1 MIYYIVLIM
10 VHCWPVNLSPRWNE
24 SICKKMDSFI
34 KHLVFNFCLNYVVK
48 KKRQM
53 TKMTNFRFCNCN
65 SGFLWFKETG
75 DNCWRDYEYHL
86 DVMID
91 QIKLEQIS
99 NC

>member
-1 MIYYIVLIM
+1 
-10 VHCWPVNLSPRWNE
+10 
-24 SICKKMDSFI
+24 
-34 KHLVFNFCLNYVVK
+34 
-48 KKRQM
+48 M

-86 DVMID
+86 GVMID
-91 QIKLEQIS
+91 QTKLEQIS